1 MAYIISADELK
12 KTLPGYSP
20 DKSEAF
26 HHESAKL
33 ADKLYAQAVRERT
46 EPTVILM
53 AGGTASG
60 KSEYVSA
67 YLQNEAAIVLDGT
80 LPTTTGAKIKIK
92 KARKAQKQINVHCVL
107 PESFLV
113 AYVAFL
119 NRDRKFSTRHF
130 FRTHSATRKTVLEVA
145 EKFPDIAVTIIMSD
159 VDFVGDGSTMSFR
172 ELTFPDRSSLIEFLH
187 REQYTEDGIM
197 QAMRVNHDV

>member
-20 DKSEAF
+20 DKSEVF
-26 HHESAKL
+26 HRESAKL
-33 ADKLYAQAVRERT
+33 ADKLYTEAVKGRT
-46 EPTVILM
+46 EPLVILM

-67 YLQNEAAIVLDGT
+67 YVENEAAIVLDGT
-80 LPTTTGAKIKIK
+80 LPTVTGAEIKIK
-92 KARKAQKQINVHCVL
+92 KARKAQKQITVHCVL

-119 NRDRKFSTRHF
+119 NRERKFSTKHF
-130 FRTHSATRKTVLEVA
+130 FRTHSLARKTVLEVA
-145 EKFPDIAVTIIMSD
+145 EKFPDIAITIIMSD
-159 VDFVGDGSTMSFR
+159 VDFVGDGSTMRFR
-172 ELTFPDRSSLIEFLH
+172 ELTFPDRNALIEFL
-187 REQYTEDGIM
+187 RRAQYTEDGIK
-197 QAMRVNHDV
+197 QATRVNHDI